1 MARKTKQDEAKAK
14 AAKQKKMAIV
24 GGVLLV
30 ALLAIQGPKT
40 LKMLNPKPLPPLN
53 AAVTTPTTT
62 TPTVTPSDPN
72 SLAAPTLGGTPAA
85 ATPAPVDTSNLVDA
99 VPVSADPGQLDT
111 FQKFASKDPF
121 AAQATADG
129 APVKS
134 GSSTPKSSSGGS
146 TPTVAITTTP
156 SRSGSAPA
164 STPSSPSA
172 PAPTSAIVSLN
183 GEVMSVTVGGDFPTA
198 GATFQRVGSLFHV
211 VSLTAKTAKIAIVGG
226 SYADG
231 APAITL
237 KMGTPLTL
245 QNTADGT
252 KYTLILEPPTTPL
265 PSASSTGAS
274 APTSTTTTAVPSG
287 SGG

>member
-1 MARKTKQDEAKAK
+1 MARKTKQDAAKAK
-14 AAKQKKMAIV
+14 AAKQKKIAIG

-40 LKMLNPKPLPPLN
+40 LKMLNPKPLPPLT
-53 AAVTTPTTT
+53 APSTTPTTT
-62 TPTVTPSDPN
+62 TVTPSDPN

-85 ATPAPVDTSNLVDA
+85 APAAADTSNLVAA
-99 VPVSADPGQLDT
+99 VPVTPDAGQLET
-111 FQKFASKDPF
+111 FQRFATKDPF

-134 GSSTPKSSSGGS
+134 GGASSSKGSGGGS
-146 TPTVAITTTP
+146 TSTTP
-156 SRSGSAPA
+156 SVKPA
-164 STPSSPSA
+164 GPSSSSPPSSPSA

-183 GEVMSVTVGGDFPTA
+183 GEVMSVTVGGDFPTS
-198 GATFQRVGSLFHV
+198 GATFLRAGSLFHV
-211 VSLTAKTAKIAIVGG
+211 VSLTAKTAKVAIVGG

-265 PSASSTGAS
+265 PGATGTIASG
-274 APTSTTTTAVPSG
+274 PTSTTSTTSVLP
-287 SGG
+287 